1 MRRFVNIIVI
11 CLVLSGISGCNM
23 FTNSEQ
29 AVKIGFQKGDQIYMK
44 ALVPELMIQ
53 QGKTPVIMDFNGV
66 IDKDGTLWVKASKLK
81 EILPIFSGDID
92 IIHKSES
99 NCDGYFDISKN
110 LNSFT
115 QDRTVENTDQLGEQL
130 EVNHIALQ
138 VNSNQVDI
146 KWRDHPEAVAIENCQ
161 VKSITVVQQVSAGEM
176 VSSSEDAVLVDLNQV
191 ASYYNEAWII
201 ELDKE
206 ANVLLFKMP
215 D

>member
-29 AVKIGFQKGDQIYMK
+29 AVKIGLQKGDQIYMK

-53 QGKTPVIMDFNGV
+53 QGKTPVIIDFNGV

-92 IIHKSES
+92 IIQKSEP

-115 QDRTVENTDQLGEQL
+115 QDRAVENTDQLGEQL
-130 EVNHIALQ
+130 EVNHIPLH

-191 ASYYNEAWII
+191 VSYYNEAWII